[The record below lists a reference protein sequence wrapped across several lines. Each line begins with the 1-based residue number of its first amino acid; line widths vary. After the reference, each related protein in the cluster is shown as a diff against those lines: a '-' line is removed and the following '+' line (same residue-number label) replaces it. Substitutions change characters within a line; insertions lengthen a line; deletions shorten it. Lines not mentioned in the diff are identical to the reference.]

1 MLKIESIEP
10 GSYASDI
17 GLETG
22 DQLITINGHVI
33 NDLIDYHL
41 HVEPEH
47 LVLEVLRQ
55 DDELW
60 ELDLEKLPGEDV
72 GIEVEHPQPKQCGNQ
87 CVFCFVH
94 QLPRG
99 MRRTLYIKDED
110 YRFSYLYGSYIT
122 LSNLSESDMTRIID
136 QQLSPLYISVHA
148 VSEQVRKQ
156 LLRADTP
163 DVKGLLQ
170 RLTSGGI
177 DLHCQIVLCPGFND
191 GSVLDET
198 IEFLASLSPQV
209 RSLAVVPVG
218 LTDHR
223 NNLPELRRQTEEE
236 AQSCLTQIG
245 RHQNQYLTQLGSR
258 FVFPADEI
266 YLRANQDLP
275 TWAEYE
281 DFPQVENG
289 VGMIAQFRQQ
299 ATEVLLDADTLEI
312 DSVSLVSGALFADEL
327 KLFAERL
334 SLRTGVDINVFA
346 VDNNFFGTRVTVT
359 GLLTGADLIAQLK
372 DQDLGGSLLIPD
384 VMIKDDEFLLLDD
397 IEIKQLELELG
408 VSITVVDSSPWG
420 ILEGLEQIS
429 EGPVE
434 IVHCSN

>member
-10 GSYASDI
+10 GSYASDM

-122 LSNLSESDMTRIID
+122 LSNLSESDITRIID
-136 QQLSPLYISVHA
+136 QHLSPLYISVHA
-148 VSEQVRKQ
+148 VDEQVRKQ
-156 LLRADTP
+156 LLRSDAP
-163 DVKGLLQ
+163 EVKALLK
-170 RLTSGGI
+170 RLTAGGI
-177 DLHCQIVLCPGFND
+177 ELHCQIVLCPGFND
-191 GSVLDET
+191 GSVLNET
-198 IEFLASLSPQV
+198 IEFLASLYPQI

-223 NNLPELRRQTEEE
+223 KNLPELRRLTEDD
-236 AQSCLTQIG
+236 AQSCLAQIKCY
-245 RHQNQYLTQLGSR
+245 QDQYLTELGSR
-258 FVFPADEI
+258 FVFSADEI
-266 YLRANQDLP
+266 FLRANQAIP
-275 TWAEYE
+275 TWSEYE

-299 ATEVLLDADTLEI
+299 ATEVLLDAEPQELDR
-312 DSVSLVSGALFADEL
+312 VALVSGVQFAAEL

-334 SLRTGVDINVFA
+334 SLRTGVDIDVFA

-372 DQDLGGSLLIPD
+372 DQDIGENLLIPD

-397 IEIKQLELELG
+397 VEIKQLEQELG

-429 EGPVE
+429 EGPIE
-434 IVHCSN
+434 IVHCDD

>member
-10 GSYASDI
+10 GSYACDI

-22 DQLITINGHVI
+22 DQLISINGHMI

-41 HVEPEH
+41 HVEPER

-72 GIEVEHPQPKQCGNQ
+72 GIEVEHPHPQQCGNQ

-122 LSNLSESDMTRIID
+122 LTNLSEADLLRIIE
-136 QQLSPLYISVHA
+136 QQLSPLYVSVHA
-148 VSEQVRKQ
+148 VDDLVRKQ
-156 LLRADTP
+156 LLQADVP
-163 DVKGLLQ
+163 DIKVLLE
-170 RLTSGGI
+170 RLTAGGI
-177 DLHCQIVLCPGFND
+177 KLHCQIVLCPGFND
-191 GSVLDET
+191 GAVLDQT
-198 IEFLASLSPQV
+198 IEFLASLRPHVQ
-209 RSLAVVPVG
+209 SLAVVPVG
-218 LTDHR
+218 LTEHR
-223 NNLPELRRQTEEE
+223 KNLAELRRMTEEE
-236 AQSCLTQIG
+236 AEVCLAQIS
-245 RHQNQYLTQLGSR
+245 RYQDQYLAEQGNR

-266 YLRANQDLP
+266 YLMANQDIP
-275 TWAEYE
+275 KWEDYE
-281 DFPQVENG
+281 DFHQVENG

-299 ATEVLLDADTLEI
+299 ALEVLLDAEPLDIEK
-312 DSVSLVSGALFADEL
+312 VSLVSGALFADEL
-327 KLFAERL
+327 KLFVERL
-334 SLRTGVDINVFA
+334 SLRTGVDFNVFA
-346 VDNNFFGTRVTVT
+346 VENNFFGPTVTVT

-372 DQDLGGSLLIPD
+372 GRDLGQHLLIPD
-384 VMIKDDEFLLLDD
+384 VMIKDDQLLLLDD
-397 IEIKQLELELG
+397 IETRQLEQELG
-408 VSITVVDSSPWG
+408 VPVTVVDSSPWG
-420 ILEGLEQIS
+420 ILEGLEQIVD
-429 EGPVE
+429 GPVE